1 MLFIEVLLVGGKLV
15 FLQHTAFEPR
25 HYEASA
31 IAHELDKGGGHTEQA
46 HPKAAVLDGR
56 VDKDDERIKKQGE

>member
-1 MLFIEVLLVGGKLV
+1 MSFIEVLLVGGKLV

-25 HYEASA
+25 NDEASA
-31 IAHELDKGGGHTEQA
+31 IAHELDKGSRNTEQA

-56 VDKDDERIKKQGE
+56 VDEDDERIKKQGK